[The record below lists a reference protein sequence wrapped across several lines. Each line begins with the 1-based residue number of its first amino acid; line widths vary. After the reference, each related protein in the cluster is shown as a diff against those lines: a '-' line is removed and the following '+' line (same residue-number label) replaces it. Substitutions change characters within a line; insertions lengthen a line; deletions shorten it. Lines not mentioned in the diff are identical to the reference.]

1 MPKNANFGALQMP
14 PCGSAMTIPAN
25 SIATVLAFGGFRGRS
40 PLGERVAALR
50 QAQGP
55 WDLWLAKE
63 SEGETSPFKKN
74 RAGLLTNWIFEFI
87 FSAQVCS
94 LWRFYRLYARGVDD
108 EERCCG
114 QCGRGRDLFSNPPHC
129 PIDNL

>member
-1 MPKNANFGALQMP
+1 MIDKSVFRKNEAFERENFSLALKIVRRRRANFF
-14 PCGSAMTIPAN
+14 CN
-25 SIATVLAFGGFRGRS
+25 RGVAGCPRIE
-40 PLGERVAALR
+40 GVAALR

-74 RAGLLTNWIFEFI
+74 RAGLLTNWIFESI

-94 LWRFYRLYARGVDD
+94 LWRF
-108 EERCCG
+108 
-114 QCGRGRDLFSNPPHC
+114 
-129 PIDNL
+129 